1 MSPAYID
8 CEHGSSMALLIGGI
22 PRSSFLGRT
31 AQIRGEERKL
41 TMGIGDKS
49 ALIAYDTG
57 EFND

>member
-1 MSPAYID
+1 
-8 CEHGSSMALLIGGI
+8 MALLIGGI

-41 TMGIGDKS
+41 AVGIGDKS

>member
-1 MSPAYID
+1 
-8 CEHGSSMALLIGGI
+8 MALLIGGI

-31 AQIRGEERKL
+31 AQIRGKK
-41 TMGIGDKS
+41 GDKS